1 MVLTTADASRTGL
14 EESPD
19 LPGWPCPSIGVI
31 PSIPPG
37 LPAPLP
43 VRLLRARGGWA
54 RKSRPLECGRFWA
67 AGDPGVPIPLEA
79 PLPRRSLCSEL
90 CAGSRVLASPLPPL
104 EVTRAL
110 AVSPLTSRRL
120 RIKKRGWGSGVPS
133 PQPTPASFGDF
144 PLSQGLSTPLLCWQ
158 RARQRRNPTP
168 SLLQGV
174 ASPSSRASI
183 GDPSPPQRFPAP
195 TTCSQL
201 HARRGL
207 EGRAPATAASFPVPN
222 PA

>member
-1 MVLTTADASRTGL
+1 M
-14 EESPD
+14 
-19 LPGWPCPSIGVI
+19 
-31 PSIPPG
+31 PPG

-43 VRLLRARGGWA
+43 AGLLRARGGWA
-54 RKSRPLECGRFWA
+54 QKSRPLEYRRSWA

-79 PLPRRSLCSEL
+79 PLPRRRLCSEL

-110 AVSPLTSRRL
+110 AVSPLTSRKDCEERNAAGEAGFPH
-120 RIKKRGWGSGVPS
+120 RSPPGPPS
-133 PQPTPASFGDF
+133 AT
-144 PLSQGLSTPLLCWQ
+144 
-158 RARQRRNPTP
+158 
-168 SLLQGV
+168 SLLVRASVRLCFAGSERCSAAARPQASYKGV

-201 HARRGL
+201 HARRGF
-207 EGRAPATAASFPVPN
+207 EGRAPAAAASFPVPN